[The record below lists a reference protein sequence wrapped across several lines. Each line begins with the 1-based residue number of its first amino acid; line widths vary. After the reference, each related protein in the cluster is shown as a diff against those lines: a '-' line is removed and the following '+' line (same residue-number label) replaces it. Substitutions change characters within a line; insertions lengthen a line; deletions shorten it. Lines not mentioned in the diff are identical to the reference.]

1 MLLYFDFIF
10 LFKKQVVPSKA
21 ADVENGILKSKQ
33 KKRKIE
39 GLRVGI
45 DEWNSRVSKV
55 RSPRLG
61 VGVFKSRRS

>member
-45 DEWNSRVSKV
+45 DE
-55 RSPRLG
+55 
-61 VGVFKSRRS
+61 

>member
-10 LFKKQVVPSKA
+10 LVKKQVVPSKA

-45 DEWNSRVSKV
+45 DE
-55 RSPRLG
+55 
-61 VGVFKSRRS
+61 